1 LVVDTKNWWNWNK
14 LILAATRRWATE
26 LSTFAASLDRDGR
39 FRFGNQ
45 WDRRPVVLPKGLR
58 CAWMFKKAC
67 QAGFD
72 LRQLLVENNHGLM
85 LFPYWVNASDYKE
98 TNESWRK

>member
-1 LVVDTKNWWNWNK
+1 
-14 LILAATRRWATE
+14 
-26 LSTFAASLDRDGR
+26 
-39 FRFGNQ
+39 
-45 WDRRPVVLPKGLR
+45 
-58 CAWMFKKAC
+58 MFKKAC

-98 TNESWRK
+98 TNES